1 MTEERILTY
10 FKCIK
15 NKLNHIIN
23 LLQDRGIAVE
33 NEEDLLPNFPLQT
46 VPDLEQFELNLIES
60 CEIRDQY
67 VRKLFV
73 RFYNS
78 KILKSLYLYL
88 FL

>member
-1 MTEERILTY
+1 MTEERFLTY
-10 FKCIK
+10 FKCLK

-33 NEEDLLPNFPLQT
+33 NEENLLPNFPVQT
-46 VPDLEQFELNLIES
+46 VPQFEQFELNLIES

-67 VRKLFV
+67 VRKLFFL
-73 RFYNS
+73 FYNS
-78 KILKSLYLYL
+78 KILKSLYLYI